1 MLFELGWYHDN
12 FVPMELVHRDFFKKL
27 RRNIMINLEEILNNF
42 KSKSESIETGEEL
55 ELLRQEYLGKN
66 GQVTDALKE
75 IKNVPNENKKAYGE
89 AVNKLKVAIETGI
102 QKVKDSI
109 GAKILKQKIKN
120 TKKVDLTIP
129 YSKPMGSLHPVTIA
143 SNKVVEVF
151 RSMGFLV
158 EDGFEVETE
167 FNNFEAVNVPKDH
180 PARDTQDTFWLNN
193 GQVLRTHTSANQNR
207 VMKKYG
213 APLRAIFPGR
223 CYRNETMDASHDTT
237 FWQCEGMV
245 IDENINIANLI
256 YFMKT
261 MLTKVFGKEINV
273 RLRPGFFPFT
283 EPSFELDCSC
293 PYCEGAGCRVC
304 KQGGWIE
311 LCPCGMIHPEVLKM
325 GGIDTEKYQG
335 FAFGLGLS
343 RLAMMNK
350 NISTIRVMNGCKLK
364 ELKQAKIK

>member
-1 MLFELGWYHDN
+1 MS
-12 FVPMELVHRDFFKKL
+12 KL
-27 RRNIMINLEEILNNF
+27 DDILITFQAKESEVKNEEQLNV
-42 KSKSESIETGEEL
+42 
-55 ELLRQEYLGKN
+55 LRAEFLGKN
-66 GQVTDALKE
+66 GVLTDALKG
-75 IKNVPNENKKAYGE
+75 IKDIPNQEKKAYGE
-89 AVNKLKVAIETGI
+89 AVNKLKLQIEDGI
-102 QKVKDSI
+102 RILNENIQM
-109 GAKILKQKIKN
+109 KILNEKLKN
-120 TKKVDLTIP
+120 TKKIDLTIP
-129 YSKPMGSLHPVTIA
+129 YSKNKGSLHPVTIA
-143 SNKVVEVF
+143 SKKVIEVF
-151 RSMGFLV
+151 RSMGFVV
-158 EDGFEVETE
+158 EDGVEVETE
-167 FNNFEAVNVPKDH
+167 FNNFEAVNIPKDH

-223 CYRNETMDASHDTT
+223 CYRNEAMDASHDTT

-245 IDENINIANLI
+245 IDESINIANLI
-256 YFMKT
+256 FFMKT

-283 EPSFELDCSC
+283 EPSFELDCTC
-293 PYCEGAGCRVC
+293 PYCDGEGCRVC

-311 LCPCGMIHPEVLKM
+311 LCPCGMIHPEVLRL

-350 NISTIRVMNGCKLK
+350 NISNIKVMNGCKLK
-364 ELKQAKIK
+364 ELQQSKIK

>member
-1 MLFELGWYHDN
+1 MD
-12 FVPMELVHRDFFKKL
+12 KL
-27 RRNIMINLEEILNNF
+27 NEILNKFEACATSVVSDEQLN
-42 KSKSESIETGEEL
+42 S
-55 ELLRQEYLGKN
+55 LRVDFLGKN
-66 GQVTDALKE
+66 GEVTEALKL
-75 IKNVPNENKKAYGE
+75 IKDIPVAEKKAYGE
-89 AVNKLKVAIETGI
+89 AVNNLKVTIENKLQSLKEGI
-102 QKVKDSI
+102 QRKALEEK
-109 GAKILKQKIKN
+109 LKN
-120 TKKVDLTIP
+120 TKKLDLTIP
-129 YSKPMGSLHPVTIA
+129 YSQDIGSLHPVTIA
-143 SNKVVEVF
+143 TKKVVEVF
-151 RSMGFLV
+151 RSMGFSV
-158 EDGFEVETE
+158 EDGVEVETE

-261 MLTKVFGKEINV
+261 MLTEVFGKEINV

-293 PYCEGAGCRVC
+293 PYCDGEGCRVC

-350 NISTIRVMNGCKLK
+350 NIRSIRVMNGCKLK

>member
-1 MLFELGWYHDN
+1 MD
-12 FVPMELVHRDFFKKL
+12 KL
-27 RRNIMINLEEILNNF
+27 NEILNKFEDRATSVVADEQLN
-42 KSKSESIETGEEL
+42 S
-55 ELLRQEYLGKN
+55 LRVDFLGKN
-66 GQVTDALKE
+66 GEVTEALKL
-75 IKNVPNENKKAYGE
+75 IKDIPVAEKKAYGE
-89 AVNKLKVAIETGI
+89 AVNNLKVTIENKLQSLKEEI
-102 QKVKDSI
+102 QTKALEEK
-109 GAKILKQKIKN
+109 LKN
-120 TKKVDLTIP
+120 TKKLDLTIP
-129 YSKPMGSLHPVTIA
+129 YSQEIGSLHPVTIA
-143 SNKVVEVF
+143 TKKVVEVF
-151 RSMGFLV
+151 RSMGFIV
-158 EDGFEVETE
+158 EDGVEVETE

-261 MLTKVFGKEINV
+261 MLTEVFGKEINV

-293 PYCEGAGCRVC
+293 PYCDGEGCRVC

-350 NISTIRVMNGCKLK
+350 NIRSIRVMNGCKLK

>member
-1 MLFELGWYHDN
+1 MN
-12 FVPMELVHRDFFKKL
+12 
-27 RRNIMINLEEILNNF
+27 NLDEILKYFEEQAKSVENDEQLNN
-42 KSKSESIETGEEL
+42 
-55 ELLRQEYLGKN
+55 LRVEFLGKN
-66 GQVTDALKE
+66 GKLTEALKL
-75 IKNVPNENKKAYGE
+75 IKDVPVNEKKSYGE
-89 AVNKLKVAIETGI
+89 AVNKLKVQIESKVEDI
-102 QKVKDSI
+102 KSKIAQKLLEEK
-109 GAKILKQKIKN
+109 LNN

-129 YSKPMGSLHPVTIA
+129 YSKPIGSLHPVTIA
-143 SNKVVEVF
+143 SKKVIEVF
-151 RSMGFLV
+151 RSMGFIV
-158 EDGFEVETE
+158 EDGVEVETE

-193 GQVLRTHTSANQNR
+193 GQLLRTHTSANQNR

-256 YFMKT
+256 FFMKT
-261 MLTKVFGKEINV
+261 MLTKVFGKEIDV

-293 PYCEGAGCRVC
+293 PYCDGEGCRVC
-304 KQGGWIE
+304 KGGGWIE

-325 GGIDTEKYQG
+325 GGIDTNKYQG

-350 NISTIRVMNGCKLK
+350 NITTIRVMNGCKLK
-364 ELKQAKIK
+364 ELHQAKIK

>member
-1 MLFELGWYHDN
+1 MD
-12 FVPMELVHRDFFKKL
+12 KL
-27 RRNIMINLEEILNNF
+27 NEILNKF
-42 KSKSESIETGEEL
+42 ETRATSIVSDEQL
-55 ELLRQEYLGKN
+55 NSLRVDFLGKN
-66 GQVTDALKE
+66 GEVTEALKL
-75 IKNVPNENKKAYGE
+75 IKDIPVSEKKAYGE
-89 AVNKLKVAIETGI
+89 TVNNLKVTIENKLQSLKEEI
-102 QKVKDSI
+102 QRKALEEK
-109 GAKILKQKIKN
+109 LKN
-120 TKKVDLTIP
+120 TKKLDLTIP
-129 YSKPMGSLHPVTIA
+129 YSQDIGSLHPVTIA
-143 SNKVVEVF
+143 TKKVVEVF
-151 RSMGFLV
+151 RSMGFIV
-158 EDGFEVETE
+158 EDGVEVETE

-261 MLTKVFGKEINV
+261 MLTEVFGKEINV

-293 PYCEGAGCRVC
+293 PYCDGEGCRVC

-350 NISTIRVMNGCKLK
+350 NIRSIRVMNGCKLK

>member
-1 MLFELGWYHDN
+1 MNNVDQ
-12 FVPMELVHRDFFKKL
+12 
-27 RRNIMINLEEILNNF
+27 ILESFL
-42 KSKSESIETGEEL
+42 KSAENVNSDEEL
-55 ELLRQEYLGKN
+55 QTLRVEYLGKN
-66 GQVTDALKE
+66 GHVTDALKQ
-75 IKNVPNENKKAYGE
+75 IKDVPVDQKKAFGE
-89 AVNKLKVAIETGI
+89 SINKIKIKIETKLQELKSGI
-102 QKVKDSI
+102 QDK
-109 GAKILKQKIKN
+109 LLKIKLNN
-120 TKKVDLTIP
+120 TKRLDLTVP
-129 YSKPMGSLHPVTIA
+129 YSKNMGSLHPVTIA
-143 SNKVVEVF
+143 ENKVIEVF

-180 PARDTQDTFWLNN
+180 PARDTQDTFWLDN

-261 MLTKVFGKEINV
+261 MLTEVFGKEINV

-293 PYCEGAGCRVC
+293 PYCEGVGCKVC

-364 ELKQAKIK
+364 ELKQSKIK

>member
-1 MLFELGWYHDN
+1 MN
-12 FVPMELVHRDFFKKL
+12 
-27 RRNIMINLEEILNNF
+27 NLDEILKAF
-42 KSKSESIETGEEL
+42 EMKAVGIENDEQL
-55 ELLRQEYLGKN
+55 NLLRVEFLGKN
-66 GQVTDALKE
+66 GKLTEALKL
-75 IKNVPNENKKAYGE
+75 IKDVPANEKKNYGE
-89 AVNKLKVAIETGI
+89 AVNKLKVSIESKLEEIKNGI
-102 QKVKDSI
+102 
-109 GAKILKQKIKN
+109 ARKILQEKLDN
-120 TKKVDLTIP
+120 TKKIDLTIP
-129 YSKPMGSLHPVTIA
+129 YSSRVGSLHPVTIA
-143 SNKVVEVF
+143 SKKVVEVF
-151 RSMGFLV
+151 RSMGFIV
-158 EDGFEVETE
+158 EDGVEVETE

-193 GQVLRTHTSANQNR
+193 GQLLRTHTSANQNR

-256 YFMKT
+256 FFMKT

-293 PYCEGAGCRVC
+293 PYCDGEGCRVC

-325 GGIDTEKYQG
+325 GGIDTNKYQG

-350 NISTIRVMNGCKLK
+350 NITTIRVMNGCKIK
-364 ELKQAKIK
+364 ELHQSKIK

>member
-1 MLFELGWYHDN
+1 MT
-12 FVPMELVHRDFFKKL
+12 K
-27 RRNIMINLEEILNNF
+27 IEEILQKFQNKIDDA
-42 KSKSESIETGEEL
+42 KSNEDLDSLRL
-55 ELLRQEYLGKN
+55 EFLGKN
-66 GQVTDALKE
+66 GQVTDAMKQ
-75 IKNVPNENKKAYGE
+75 IKDIPNDQKKSYGE
-89 AVNKLKVAIETGI
+89 AVNKLKVTIENGLQNLKDKI
-102 QKVKDSI
+102 QRKMLESK
-109 GAKILKQKIKN
+109 LKN
-120 TKKVDLTIP
+120 TKRVDLTVP
-129 YSKPMGSLHPVTIA
+129 YSKEMGSLHPITIA
-143 SNKVVEVF
+143 PKKVIEVF
-151 RSMGFLV
+151 RSMGFIV
-158 EDGFEVETE
+158 ADGFEVETE
-167 FNNFEAVNVPKDH
+167 YNNFEAVNVPKDH
-180 PARDTQDTFWLNN
+180 TARDTQDTFWLDN

-223 CYRNETMDASHDTT
+223 CYRNEAVDASHDTT

-256 YFMKT
+256 FFMKT
-261 MLTKVFGKEINV
+261 MLTEVFGKEIDV

-293 PYCEGAGCRVC
+293 PYCGGKGCKVC

-325 GGIDTEKYQG
+325 GGIDTNKYQG

>member
-1 MLFELGWYHDN
+1 MNNLDQISKN
-12 FVPMELVHRDFFKKL
+12 FAEDYGLVTTNEALNDL
-27 RRNIMINLEEILNNF
+27 RV
-42 KSKSESIETGEEL
+42 K
-55 ELLRQEYLGKN
+55 YLGKT
-66 GQVTDALKE
+66 GVLTDALKA
-75 IKNVPNENKKAYGE
+75 IKDIPVNEKKSYGE
-89 AVNKLKVAIETGI
+89 AVNELKKSIEAKLDTLKVELEDREIEAKLNAT
-102 QKVKDSI
+102 KV
-109 GAKILKQKIKN
+109 
-120 TKKVDLTIP
+120 VDLTIP
-129 YSKPMGSLHPVTIA
+129 TRTTQGSLHPVTIA
-143 SNKVVEVF
+143 SHKVVEVF

-167 FNNFEAVNVPKDH
+167 YNNFEAVNVPKNH
-180 PARDTQDTFWLNN
+180 PARDMQDTFWLEND
-193 GQVLRTHTSANQNR
+193 QVLRTHTSANQNR

-223 CYRNETMDASHDTT
+223 CYRNETLDASHDTT
-237 FWQCEGMV
+237 FWQLEGMV
-245 IDENINIANLI
+245 IDENISIANLI

-283 EPSFELDCSC
+283 EPSFELDCTC
-293 PYCEGAGCRVC
+293 PYCEGKGCKVC
-304 KQGGWIE
+304 KQGCWIE

-325 GGIDTEKYQG
+325 GGIYTTKYQG

-350 NISTIRVMNGCKLK
+350 DIDTIRIMNGCKLK

>member
-1 MLFELGWYHDN
+1 MLKIEELLTKFENSLGT
-12 FVPMELVHRDFFKKL
+12 
-27 RRNIMINLEEILNNF
+27 
-42 KSKSESIETGEEL
+42 IETDEQL
-55 ELLRQEYLGKN
+55 NSVRQEYLGKS
-66 GQVTDALKE
+66 GHVTDAMKQ
-75 IKNVPNENKKAYGE
+75 IKDVPNDQKKAYGE
-89 AVNKLKVAIETGI
+89 AVNKI
-102 QKVKDSI
+102 KVKI
-109 GAKILKQKIKN
+109 EEGLQGLKQKIQAKALEKKLKN
-120 TKKVDLTIP
+120 APKVDLTIP
-129 YSKPMGSLHPVTIA
+129 YTKQVGSLHPITIA
-143 SNKVVEVF
+143 EKKVVEVF
-151 RSMGFLV
+151 RSMGFIV
-158 EDGFEVETE
+158 EDGYEVETE
-167 FNNFEAVNVPKDH
+167 YNNFEAVNVPKDH

-207 VMKKYG
+207 VMKTYG

-223 CYRNETMDASHDTT
+223 CYRNEALDASHDTT

-245 IDENINIANLI
+245 IDENINVANLI
-256 YFMKT
+256 FFMKT
-261 MLTKVFGKEINV
+261 MLTEVFGKEIEV

-293 PYCEGAGCRVC
+293 PYCEGKGCKVC

-325 GGIDTEKYQG
+325 GGIDTDKYQG

-364 ELKQAKIK
+364 ELKQAKIKQGGIYVYFIKLDKRLC

>member
-1 MLFELGWYHDN
+1 MN
-12 FVPMELVHRDFFKKL
+12 
-27 RRNIMINLEEILNNF
+27 NLEEILKSFEEQAKSVENDEQLNN
-42 KSKSESIETGEEL
+42 
-55 ELLRQEYLGKN
+55 LRVEFLGKN
-66 GQVTDALKE
+66 GKLTEALKL
-75 IKNVPNENKKAYGE
+75 IKDVPVNEKKSYGE
-89 AVNKLKVAIETGI
+89 AVNKLKVQIESKVEDI
-102 QKVKDSI
+102 KSKIAQKLLEEK
-109 GAKILKQKIKN
+109 LNN

-129 YSKPMGSLHPVTIA
+129 YSKPIGSLHPVTIA
-143 SNKVVEVF
+143 SKKVIEVF
-151 RSMGFLV
+151 RSMGFIV
-158 EDGFEVETE
+158 EDGVEVETE

-193 GQVLRTHTSANQNR
+193 GQLLRTHTSANQNR

-256 YFMKT
+256 FFMKT
-261 MLTKVFGKEINV
+261 MLTKVFGKEIDV

-293 PYCEGAGCRVC
+293 PYCDGEGCRVC
-304 KQGGWIE
+304 KGGGWIE

-325 GGIDTEKYQG
+325 GGIDTNKYQG

-350 NISTIRVMNGCKLK
+350 NITTIRVMNGCKLK
-364 ELKQAKIK
+364 ELHQAKIK

>member
-1 MLFELGWYHDN
+1 MN
-12 FVPMELVHRDFFKKL
+12 
-27 RRNIMINLEEILNNF
+27 NLEQISKNFTEDYALVSSNEALND
-42 KSKSESIETGEEL
+42 
-55 ELLRQEYLGKN
+55 LRVKYLGKT
-66 GQVTDALKE
+66 GVLTDALKA
-75 IKNVPNENKKAYGE
+75 IKDIPVAEKKAYGE
-89 AVNKLKVAIETGI
+89 SVNELKKSIEAKLETLKLELENREIEAKLSSTKV
-102 QKVKDSI
+102 
-109 GAKILKQKIKN
+109 
-120 TKKVDLTIP
+120 VDLTIP
-129 YSKPMGSLHPVTIA
+129 SRTNEGSLHPVTIA
-143 SNKVVEVF
+143 SHKVVEVF

-167 FNNFEAVNVPKDH
+167 YNNFEAVNIPKNH
-180 PARDTQDTFWLNN
+180 PARDMQDTFWLEND
-193 GQVLRTHTSANQNR
+193 QVLRSHTSANQNR

-223 CYRNETMDASHDTT
+223 CYRNETLDASHDTT
-237 FWQCEGMV
+237 FWQLEGMV
-245 IDENINIANLI
+245 IDENISIANLI

-283 EPSFELDCSC
+283 EPSFELDCTC
-293 PYCEGAGCRVC
+293 PYCEGKGCKVC

-325 GGIDTEKYQG
+325 GGIDTNKYQG

-350 NISTIRVMNGCKLK
+350 DIDTIRIMNGCKLK

>member
-1 MLFELGWYHDN
+1 MS
-12 FVPMELVHRDFFKKL
+12 KL
-27 RRNIMINLEEILNNF
+27 DEILNKF
-42 KSKSESIETGEEL
+42 KSRAESVDTDEKL
-55 ELLRQEYLGKN
+55 NSLRVDFLGKS
-66 GQVTDALKE
+66 GELTEALKL
-75 IKNVPNENKKAYGE
+75 IKDVPVSEKKAYGE
-89 AVNKLKVAIETGI
+89 AVNNLKLKIEGKI
-102 QKVKDSI
+102 QEIKDSI
-109 GAKILKQKIKN
+109 QQKLLEVKLKN

-129 YSKPMGSLHPVTIA
+129 YSKPIGSLHPVTIA
-143 SNKVVEVF
+143 SKKVVEVF
-151 RSMGFLV
+151 RSMGFIV
-158 EDGFEVETE
+158 EDGVEVETE
-167 FNNFEAVNVPKDH
+167 YNNFEAVNVPKDH

-193 GQVLRTHTSANQNR
+193 GQLLRTHTSANQNR

-213 APLRAIFPGR
+213 APLKAIFPGR

-261 MLTKVFGKEINV
+261 MLTEVFGKEINV

-293 PYCEGAGCRVC
+293 PYCDGEGCRVC

-364 ELKQAKIK
+364 ELQQSRIK

>member
-1 MLFELGWYHDN
+1 MT
-12 FVPMELVHRDFFKKL
+12 K
-27 RRNIMINLEEILNNF
+27 IEEILQKFQNKIDDA
-42 KSKSESIETGEEL
+42 KSNEDLDSLRL
-55 ELLRQEYLGKN
+55 EFLGKN
-66 GQVTDALKE
+66 GQVTDAMKQ
-75 IKNVPNENKKAYGE
+75 IKDIPNDQKKSYGE
-89 AVNKLKVAIETGI
+89 AVNKLKVTIENGLQNLKDKI
-102 QKVKDSI
+102 QRKMLESK
-109 GAKILKQKIKN
+109 LKN
-120 TKKVDLTIP
+120 TKRVDLTVP
-129 YSKPMGSLHPVTIA
+129 YSKEMGSLHPITIA
-143 SNKVVEVF
+143 SKKVIEVF
-151 RSMGFLV
+151 RSMGFIV

-167 FNNFEAVNVPKDH
+167 YNNFEAVNVPKDH
-180 PARDTQDTFWLNN
+180 PARDTQDTFWLDN

-223 CYRNETMDASHDTT
+223 CYRNEAVDASHDTT

-256 YFMKT
+256 FFMKT
-261 MLTKVFGKEINV
+261 MLTEVFGKEIDV

-293 PYCEGAGCRVC
+293 PYCGGMGCKVC

-325 GGIDTEKYQG
+325 GGIDTNKYQG

>member
-1 MLFELGWYHDN
+1 MNNVDQ
-12 FVPMELVHRDFFKKL
+12 
-27 RRNIMINLEEILNNF
+27 ILESFL
-42 KSKSESIETGEEL
+42 KSAENVNSDEEL
-55 ELLRQEYLGKN
+55 QTLRVEYLGKN
-66 GQVTDALKE
+66 GHVTDALKL
-75 IKNVPNENKKAYGE
+75 IKDVPVDQKKAFGE
-89 AVNKLKVAIETGI
+89 SINKIKIKIETKLQELKSGI
-102 QKVKDSI
+102 QDK
-109 GAKILKQKIKN
+109 LLKIKLNN
-120 TKKVDLTIP
+120 TKRLDLTVP
-129 YSKPMGSLHPVTIA
+129 YSKNMGSLHPVTIA
-143 SNKVVEVF
+143 ENKVIEVF

-180 PARDTQDTFWLNN
+180 PARDTQDTFWLVN

-261 MLTKVFGKEINV
+261 MLTEVFGKEINV

-293 PYCEGAGCRVC
+293 PYCEGVGCKVC

-364 ELKQAKIK
+364 ELKQSKIK

>member
-1 MLFELGWYHDN
+1 MN
-12 FVPMELVHRDFFKKL
+12 
-27 RRNIMINLEEILNNF
+27 NLDEILSKFENATLDIQNNA
-42 KSKSESIETGEEL
+42 SLNEVRSEF
-55 ELLRQEYLGKN
+55 LGKT
-66 GQVTDALKE
+66 GLLTDALKT
-75 IKNVPNENKKAYGE
+75 IKDVPVEEKKSYGE
-89 AVNKLKVAIETGI
+89 KVNKLKITIENKLAEI
-102 QKVKDSI
+102 QEDLDNKVLLEK
-109 GAKILKQKIKN
+109 LNN
-120 TKKVDLTIP
+120 TKKIDLTIP
-129 YSKPMGSLHPVTIA
+129 YGRKMGSLHPVTIA
-143 SNKVVEVF
+143 SKKVIEVF
-151 RSMGFLV
+151 RSMGFIV
-158 EDGFEVETE
+158 EDGVEVETE

-180 PARDTQDTFWLNN
+180 PARDTQDTFWLDN
-193 GQVLRTHTSANQNR
+193 GQLLRTHTSANQNR

-256 YFMKT
+256 FFMKT

-293 PYCEGAGCRVC
+293 PYCDGEGCRVC

-350 NISTIRVMNGCKLK
+350 NITNIRVMNGCKLK
-364 ELKQAKIK
+364 ELQQSKIK

>member
-1 MLFELGWYHDN
+1 MSKLIEISKDFESDLANITTQD
-12 FVPMELVHRDFFKKL
+12 KL
-27 RRNIMINLEEILNNF
+27 NDVRV
-42 KSKSESIETGEEL
+42 K
-55 ELLRQEYLGKN
+55 YLGKA
-66 GQVTDALKE
+66 GVLTDALKA
-75 IKNVPNENKKAYGE
+75 IKDVPVSEKKEYGE
-89 AVNKLKVAIETGI
+89 SVNKLKREVEEKLDALKLQLEDREIEE
-102 QKVKDSI
+102 K
-109 GAKILKQKIKN
+109 LKN
-120 TKKVDLTIP
+120 TKVVDLTIP
-129 YSKPMGSLHPVTIA
+129 SRESMGSLHPVTIA
-143 SNKVVEVF
+143 QHKVVEVF
-151 RSMGFLV
+151 RSMGFMV

-167 FNNFEAVNVPKDH
+167 YNNFEAVNIPKDH
-180 PARDTQDTFWLNN
+180 PARDMQDTFWLEN

-223 CYRNETMDASHDTT
+223 CYRNETLDASHDTT
-237 FWQCEGMV
+237 FWQLEGMV
-245 IDENINIANLI
+245 IDENISIANLI

-283 EPSFELDCSC
+283 EPSFELDCTC
-293 PYCEGAGCRVC
+293 PYCDGAGCKVC

-325 GGIDTEKYQG
+325 GGIDTSKYQG

-350 NISTIRVMNGCKLK
+350 EIDTIRIMNGCKLK

>member
-1 MLFELGWYHDN
+1 ML
-12 FVPMELVHRDFFKKL
+12 K
-27 RRNIMINLEEILNNF
+27 IEEILTKFENLVAT
-42 KSKSESIETGEEL
+42 IETDEQL
-55 ELLRQEYLGKN
+55 NSVRQEYLGKS
-66 GQVTDALKE
+66 GYVTDAMKQ
-75 IKNVPNENKKAYGE
+75 IKDVPNDQKKAYGE
-89 AVNKLKVAIETGI
+89 AVNKI
-102 QKVKDSI
+102 KVKI
-109 GAKILKQKIKN
+109 EEGLQELKQKMQAKDLEKKLKN
-120 TKKVDLTIP
+120 TPKVDLTIP
-129 YSKPMGSLHPVTIA
+129 YTKQVGSLHPITIA
-143 SNKVVEVF
+143 EKKVVEVF
-151 RSMGFLV
+151 RSMGFIV
-158 EDGFEVETE
+158 EDGYEVETE
-167 FNNFEAVNVPKDH
+167 YNNFEAVNVPKDH

-223 CYRNETMDASHDTT
+223 CYRNEALDASHDTT

-256 YFMKT
+256 FFMKT
-261 MLTKVFGKEINV
+261 MLTEVFGKEIEV

-293 PYCEGAGCRVC
+293 PYCEGKGCKVC

-325 GGIDTEKYQG
+325 GGIDTNKYQG

-350 NISTIRVMNGCKLK
+350 NISTIKVMNGCKLK

>member
-1 MLFELGWYHDN
+1 ML
-12 FVPMELVHRDFFKKL
+12 K
-27 RRNIMINLEEILNNF
+27 IEEILTKFENLVAT
-42 KSKSESIETGEEL
+42 IETDEQL
-55 ELLRQEYLGKN
+55 NSLRQEYLGKS
-66 GQVTDALKE
+66 GYVTDAMKQ
-75 IKNVPNENKKAYGE
+75 IKDVPNDQKKAYGE
-89 AVNKLKVAIETGI
+89 AVNKI
-102 QKVKDSI
+102 KVKI
-109 GAKILKQKIKN
+109 EEGLQELKQKMQAKDLEKKLKN
-120 TKKVDLTIP
+120 TPKVDLTIP
-129 YSKPMGSLHPVTIA
+129 YTKPVGSLHPITIA
-143 SNKVVEVF
+143 EKKVVEVF
-151 RSMGFLV
+151 RSMGFIV
-158 EDGFEVETE
+158 EDGNEVETE
-167 FNNFEAVNVPKDH
+167 YNNFEAVNVPKDH

-223 CYRNETMDASHDTT
+223 CYRNEALDASHDTT

-256 YFMKT
+256 FFMKT
-261 MLTKVFGKEINV
+261 MLTEVFGKEIEV

-293 PYCEGAGCRVC
+293 PYCEGKGCKVC

-325 GGIDTEKYQG
+325 GGIDTNKYQG

>member
-1 MLFELGWYHDN
+1 MSKLDEIYEN
-12 FVPMELVHRDFFKKL
+12 FQAQSKDISTDEQLNGL
-27 RRNIMINLEEILNNF
+27 RYEF
-42 KSKSESIETGEEL
+42 
-55 ELLRQEYLGKN
+55 LGKN
-66 GQVTDALKE
+66 GQLTEALKL
-75 IKNVPNENKKAYGE
+75 IKDVPVAEKKVYGE
-89 AVNKLKVAIETGI
+89 AVNNLKTTIENRIQEIKLSI
-102 QKVKDSI
+102 QK
-109 GAKILKQKIKN
+109 KILDEKLNN
-120 TKKVDLTIP
+120 TKKIDLTIP
-129 YSKPMGSLHPVTIA
+129 YASEMGSLHPVTIA
-143 SNKVVEVF
+143 SQKLIEVF
-151 RSMGFLV
+151 RSMGFVV
-158 EDGFEVETE
+158 EDGVEVESE
-167 FNNFEAVNVPKDH
+167 YNNFEAVNVPKDH
-180 PARDTQDTFWLNN
+180 PARDTQDTFFLNN

-256 YFMKT
+256 FFMKT
-261 MLTKVFGKEINV
+261 MLTKVFGKQIEV

-293 PYCEGAGCRVC
+293 PYCDGKGCRVC

-311 LCPCGMIHPEVLKM
+311 LCPCGMIHPKVLEM
-325 GGIDTEKYQG
+325 GGIDTNKYQG

-350 NISTIRVMNGCKLK
+350 NITTIRVMNGCKLK
-364 ELKQAKIK
+364 ELKQSKIK

>member
-1 MLFELGWYHDN
+1 MNNVDQ
-12 FVPMELVHRDFFKKL
+12 
-27 RRNIMINLEEILNNF
+27 ILESFL
-42 KSKSESIETGEEL
+42 KSAENVNSDEEL
-55 ELLRQEYLGKN
+55 QTLRVEYLGKN
-66 GQVTDALKE
+66 GHVTDALKQ
-75 IKNVPNENKKAYGE
+75 IKDVPVDQKKAFGE
-89 AVNKLKVAIETGI
+89 SINKIKIKIETKLQELKSGI
-102 QKVKDSI
+102 QDK
-109 GAKILKQKIKN
+109 LLKIKLN
-120 TKKVDLTIP
+120 NAKRLDLTVP
-129 YSKPMGSLHPVTIA
+129 YSKNMGSLHPVTIA
-143 SNKVVEVF
+143 ENKVIEVF

-180 PARDTQDTFWLNN
+180 PARDTQDTFWLDN

-261 MLTKVFGKEINV
+261 MLTEVFGKEINV

-293 PYCEGAGCRVC
+293 PYCEGVGCKVC

-364 ELKQAKIK
+364 ELKQSKIK

>member
-1 MLFELGWYHDN
+1 MN
-12 FVPMELVHRDFFKKL
+12 
-27 RRNIMINLEEILNNF
+27 NLEQISKNFTEDYALVSSNEALND
-42 KSKSESIETGEEL
+42 
-55 ELLRQEYLGKN
+55 LRVKYLGKT
-66 GQVTDALKE
+66 GVLTDALKA
-75 IKNVPNENKKAYGE
+75 IKDIPVAEKKAYGE
-89 AVNKLKVAIETGI
+89 SVNELKKSIEAKLETLKLELENREIEAKLSSTKV
-102 QKVKDSI
+102 
-109 GAKILKQKIKN
+109 
-120 TKKVDLTIP
+120 VDLTIP
-129 YSKPMGSLHPVTIA
+129 SRTNEGSLHPVTIA
-143 SNKVVEVF
+143 SHKVVEVF

-167 FNNFEAVNVPKDH
+167 YNNFEAVNIPKNH
-180 PARDTQDTFWLNN
+180 PARDMQDTFWLEND
-193 GQVLRTHTSANQNR
+193 QVLRTHTSANQNR

-223 CYRNETMDASHDTT
+223 CYRNETLDASHDTT
-237 FWQCEGMV
+237 FWQLEGMV
-245 IDENINIANLI
+245 IDENISIANLI

-283 EPSFELDCSC
+283 EPSFELDCTC
-293 PYCEGAGCRVC
+293 PYCEGKGCKVC

-325 GGIDTEKYQG
+325 GGIDTNKYQG

-350 NISTIRVMNGCKLK
+350 DIDTIRIMNGCKLK

>member
-1 MLFELGWYHDN
+1 MN
-12 FVPMELVHRDFFKKL
+12 
-27 RRNIMINLEEILNNF
+27 NLEQISTNFAEDYALVSSNEALND
-42 KSKSESIETGEEL
+42 
-55 ELLRQEYLGKN
+55 LRVKYLGKT
-66 GQVTDALKE
+66 GVLTDALKA
-75 IKNVPNENKKAYGE
+75 IKDIPVAEKKAYGE
-89 AVNKLKVAIETGI
+89 SVNELKKSIEVKLDQLKTELEDREIEAKLSSTKV
-102 QKVKDSI
+102 
-109 GAKILKQKIKN
+109 
-120 TKKVDLTIP
+120 VDLTIP
-129 YSKPMGSLHPVTIA
+129 SRTNEGSLHPVTIA
-143 SNKVVEVF
+143 AHKVVEVF

-167 FNNFEAVNVPKDH
+167 YNNFEAVNIPKNH
-180 PARDTQDTFWLNN
+180 PARDMQDTFWLAND
-193 GQVLRTHTSANQNR
+193 QVLRTHTSANQNR

-223 CYRNETMDASHDTT
+223 CYRNETLDASHDTT
-237 FWQCEGMV
+237 FWQLEGMV
-245 IDENINIANLI
+245 IDENISIANLI

-283 EPSFELDCSC
+283 EPSFELDCTC
-293 PYCEGAGCRVC
+293 PYCEGKGCKVC

-325 GGIDTEKYQG
+325 GGIDTTKYQG

-350 NISTIRVMNGCKLK
+350 DIDTIRIMNGCKLK

>member
-1 MLFELGWYHDN
+1 MN
-12 FVPMELVHRDFFKKL
+12 
-27 RRNIMINLEEILNNF
+27 NLEEIVKTFEDKAKGVESDEQLN
-42 KSKSESIETGEEL
+42 T
-55 ELLRQEYLGKN
+55 LRVEFLGKN
-66 GQVTDALKE
+66 GKLTDALKL
-75 IKNVPNENKKAYGE
+75 IKDVPANEKKSYGE
-89 AVNKLKVAIETGI
+89 AVNKLKVQIEGKLEDLKNNI
-102 QKVKDSI
+102 AQKLLQEK
-109 GAKILKQKIKN
+109 LNN
-120 TKKVDLTIP
+120 TKKIDLTIP
-129 YSKPMGSLHPVTIA
+129 YSSPIGSLHPVTIA
-143 SNKVVEVF
+143 SKKVIEVF
-151 RSMGFLV
+151 RSMGFIV
-158 EDGFEVETE
+158 EDGVEVETE

-193 GQVLRTHTSANQNR
+193 GQLLRTHTSANQNR
-207 VMKKYG
+207 VMQKYG

-256 YFMKT
+256 FFMKT
-261 MLTKVFGKEINV
+261 MLTKVFGKEIDV

-293 PYCEGAGCRVC
+293 PYCDGEGCRVC

-325 GGIDTEKYQG
+325 GGIDTNKYQG

-350 NISTIRVMNGCKLK
+350 NITTIRVMNGCKLK
-364 ELKQAKIK
+364 ELHQAKIK

>member
-1 MLFELGWYHDN
+1 MS
-12 FVPMELVHRDFFKKL
+12 KL
-27 RRNIMINLEEILNNF
+27 DDILIAFQAKEKDVKNEEQLNA
-42 KSKSESIETGEEL
+42 
-55 ELLRQEYLGKN
+55 LRAEFLGKS
-66 GQVTDALKE
+66 GVLTDALKG
-75 IKNVPNENKKAYGE
+75 IKDIPNQEKKAYGE
-89 AVNKLKVAIETGI
+89 AVNKLKLQIEDGI
-102 QKVKDSI
+102 KALGDSI
-109 GAKILKQKIKN
+109 QMEILNEKLKN
-120 TKKVDLTIP
+120 TKKMDLTIP
-129 YSKPMGSLHPVTIA
+129 YSKDKGSLHPVTIA
-143 SNKVVEVF
+143 SKKVIEVF
-151 RSMGFLV
+151 RSMGFVV
-158 EDGFEVETE
+158 EDGVEVETE
-167 FNNFEAVNVPKDH
+167 FNNFEAVNIPKDH

-223 CYRNETMDASHDTT
+223 CYRNEAMDASHDTT

-256 YFMKT
+256 FFMKT

-283 EPSFELDCSC
+283 EPSFELDCTC
-293 PYCEGAGCRVC
+293 PYCDGEGCRVC

-311 LCPCGMIHPEVLKM
+311 LCPCGMIHPEVLRL

-350 NISTIRVMNGCKLK
+350 NISNIKVMNGCKLK
-364 ELKQAKIK
+364 ELQQSKIK

>member
-1 MLFELGWYHDN
+1 MD
-12 FVPMELVHRDFFKKL
+12 KL
-27 RRNIMINLEEILNNF
+27 NDILNKF
-42 KSKSESIETGEEL
+42 ETRATCVVSDEQL
-55 ELLRQEYLGKN
+55 NTLRVDFLGKN
-66 GQVTDALKE
+66 GEVTEALKL
-75 IKNVPNENKKAYGE
+75 IKDIPVAEKKAYGE
-89 AVNKLKVAIETGI
+89 AVNNLKVTIENKLQSLKEGI
-102 QKVKDSI
+102 QRKALEEK
-109 GAKILKQKIKN
+109 LKN
-120 TKKVDLTIP
+120 TKKLDLTIP
-129 YSKPMGSLHPVTIA
+129 YSQEIGSLHPVTIA
-143 SNKVVEVF
+143 TKKVVEVF
-151 RSMGFLV
+151 RSMGFIV
-158 EDGFEVETE
+158 EDGVEVETE

-261 MLTKVFGKEINV
+261 MLTEVFGKEINV

-293 PYCEGAGCRVC
+293 PYCDGEGCRVC

-350 NISTIRVMNGCKLK
+350 NIRSIRVMNGCKLK